1 MSLPSPGPSHS
12 SNFTK
17 PPRRPL
23 LGSYYVNRSVL
34 PFGPVIDPVY
44 RSLAYLHTPSCTRID
59 GGLLKAAPT
68 AREQR
73 KKTMGRRRNRRSFR
87 YDRRSA
93 FRLGRV
99 VMVALIIIVLV
110 LILVR
115 LLQ

>member
-1 MSLPSPGPSHS
+1 MPVDP
-12 SNFTK
+12 
-17 PPRRPL
+17 
-23 LGSYYVNRSVL
+23 VVL
-34 PFGPVIDPVY
+34 PFLRETARDLYDPVY
-44 RSLAYLHTPSCTRID
+44 RLLAHPHTLSCTLID
-59 GGLLKAAPT
+59 GSLPRAPPT

-93 FRLGRV
+93 FQLGRV
-99 VMVALIIIVLV
+99 VMAALLIILLV